1 MNRLLRF
8 GTIVWL
14 TTLAAT
20 SAPAQTAN
28 EDNASIQAL
37 LSEVRQLRRAVE
49 KTLSLSPRIQ
59 LLLQR
64 AQLQDQKVARISQQL
79 DEVRRRIADQASQQ
93 ARANERLAKIEE
105 DLSNETDAQRR
116 KQLEDARAAF
126 KAEAGNGPDPQWTA
140 REGELAHSLETEE
153 AALTEFNNKLDALE
167 VELEALPAADGQAPR
182 PR

>member
-64 AQLQDQKVARISQQL
+64 AQLQDQRCDQDAGHARHGQ
-79 DEVRRRIADQASQQ
+79 VRA
-93 ARANERLAKIEE
+93 
-105 DLSNETDAQRR
+105 LS
-116 KQLEDARAAF
+116 LI
-126 KAEAGNGPDPQWTA
+126 
-140 REGELAHSLETEE
+140 HI
-153 AALTEFNNKLDALE
+153 
-167 VELEALPAADGQAPR
+167 
-182 PR
+182 